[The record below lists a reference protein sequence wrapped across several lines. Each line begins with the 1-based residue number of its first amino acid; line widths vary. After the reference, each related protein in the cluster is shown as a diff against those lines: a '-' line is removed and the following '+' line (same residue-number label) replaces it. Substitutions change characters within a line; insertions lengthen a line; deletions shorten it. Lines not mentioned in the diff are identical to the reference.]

1 MTLYNNEARFINAYF
16 RDHPGYYLTGDAAYK
31 DERGNI
37 YIVSRT
43 DDIINVAAHRLSTSS
58 MEGNFS
64 LLISR
69 GSFFPS
75 RCCRMCSHWCK

>member
-1 MTLYNNEARFINAYF
+1 MTVYNDDERYINSYLKEY
-16 RDHPGYYLTGDAAYK
+16 PGYYLTGDAAYK

-58 MEGNFS
+58 MEGNF
-64 LLISR
+64 LILI
-69 GSFFPS
+69 F
-75 RCCRMCSHWCK
+75 